1 MSMVPLR
8 SAHDWRLRP
17 RLFSPSR
24 LPLIGVA
31 GTKYRVSELPSVELK
46 DIAKPVEIVSVEWS

>member
-1 MSMVPLR
+1 MVPLR